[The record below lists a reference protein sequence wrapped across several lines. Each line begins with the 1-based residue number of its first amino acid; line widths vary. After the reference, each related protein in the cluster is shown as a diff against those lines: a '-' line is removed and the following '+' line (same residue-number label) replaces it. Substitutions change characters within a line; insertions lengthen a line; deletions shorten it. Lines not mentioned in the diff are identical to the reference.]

1 MKPHNSSHIFA
12 WLTSLLGCCFILLTA
27 PAHAE
32 LILPNTPL
40 AVSVSATPLT
50 LLTASRDHK
59 LYYEAYND
67 ASDLNGDGFLDIGY
81 KPAITYYGYFDSYK
95 CYNYNSGV
103 FEPVYLTITKTCSL
117 NTGEW
122 SGDYLNYLTMTRMD
136 ALRRVLYGG
145 YRSTDDA
152 GVTILER
159 AFIPQDAH
167 SWGKEYTST
176 TLDGYNISDYTP
188 LSQPSSGK
196 RHIFANTTLYGT
208 SAPLLRVLTN
218 SSYRVWEWLSIERP
232 VAGTQCATGNN
243 SRADCAGAAST
254 VNTSHPSNHDTF
266 ATLVSTFAN
275 ADHLTSTGSIST
287 INVNANS
294 GDNYITVISGTLTIK
309 SGEQGD
315 YEFAVDGDDAV
326 EVSIDGSVVVGWYD
340 GHGKCNCKTHTA
352 TVTLTRGVHTIT
364 FWHEEVFGDDNY
376 YLYWKRP
383 SQDWAIVPALD
394 DGRGLSNL
402 TRSTYNRTTSSGS
415 VMTDYTVRVK
425 TCVSGL
431 LEPECRGY
439 PTGAPTAYKPIGIL
453 QQYGEDDSMAFGLMT
468 GSYAKNT
475 SGGVL
480 RKNLSSLTDEIN
492 LTSGRLSATVGVIK
506 TLNQLKITG
515 FGSGYSYDQNC
526 GVPEVTDSLS
536 EGRCRMWGNPI
547 AEIMYEGVRYLAGKT
562 TPTAAFAIADSGND
576 DADLGLPKPAWLDPY
591 RTEGGY
597 PYCAKPSQIVISDID
612 PNFDT
617 DQMPGRYEYTAP
629 ATMASFSG
637 DTSLNTHAINVSG
650 LGDLIWTGEFGSGV
664 SKNLFIGQSQ
674 NNYDGAPTAKSANS
688 FGNIR
693 GLAPEEPS
701 QQGGYY
707 AASIAHFAKNN
718 DIHAITGSQKVD
730 TYSIALASP
739 KPRIEFPIGDHV
751 VSLVPF
757 GKTVG
762 GIPDECKTTKPP
774 EEPLPIDR
782 TAGAYQPTNTIV
794 DFYVLAFKNTNAGN
808 QDASVNSG
816 RPYAKFR
823 INYED
828 SEYGSDHDMDAI
840 VEYELTATSNH
851 TLDVKL
857 TSDYAAGGCIQHMGY
872 VISGTTADGT
882 YLDVRDSDTS
892 EAQDLDYFLD
902 TPNTAGVALPLTN
915 TRTFTAGTSASA
927 QFVPH
932 DPLWYASKWGS
943 FTDRNENDLP
953 DLVPEWDGNAD
964 GVPDT
969 YFLVQNPLKL
979 KEALK
984 RAFDNIIERTG
995 SAGNVTSNSTSISTD
1010 TQVFQSLFNTATW
1023 SGNLLA
1029 YPVSSA
1035 GVGSTPNWQA
1045 NQNIPIETARKIFT
1059 ISNGSATEFKWD
1071 LLSAA
1076 DKTALVSANVVSFL
1090 RGDRNGELQNGGA
1103 LRNRTTHVLGDIVH
1117 SSPYYVKDNNTVF
1130 VGANDGM
1137 LHAFNAA
1144 TGVESFAY
1152 IPSALLSKLKNLSD
1166 VNYGSTTVPHD
1177 YFVDGDIAVSTL
1189 AETASHN
1196 YLVSTLGQG
1205 GKGLFGLDVTS
1216 PGTFGTS
1223 KVLWEYFS
1231 TTDLD
1236 LGYMLGRPVIAKM
1249 NKANTTAVIVG
1260 NGYNSASGKAVLYIF
1275 NLSTGALI
1283 KKIDTLVS
1291 GDNGMASPAVYDSDN
1306 DGKVD
1311 VIYAGDL
1318 KGNVWKFD
1326 VSSNNENSWDVA
1338 FKSGTTPEPF
1348 FIAKDASDNVQ
1359 PITAQ
1364 ITVSLDN
1371 VASDV
1376 NVGKRF
1382 IFFGTG
1388 SYLRTA
1394 DPNDEHVQ
1402 SWYGLIDENLQ
1413 IADRSVL
1420 KQRTV
1425 VDEGTFASTPVRTF
1439 SESVANDMTG
1449 KKGWYTDL
1457 TETDGTAV
1465 GERMVTSSRV
1475 YQFAEPTLIASSII
1489 PVIDPCIPGGRGYLN
1504 AVNPWTGAR
1513 LAIGFFDVNGNSQF
1527 TDDKLNDNL
1536 IGSVD
1541 LGVGMPSEA
1550 VVVGDRLVVGGSAG
1564 LIEDIKIN
1572 TGIVPNKGRISWREL
1587 ISD

>member
-243 SRADCAGAAST
+243 SRADCAVAGSTSWNILPNSYFSGLTQTTYNTTGYGTYPGNASDYDELVDDYAKTNKKCGSGT
-254 VNTSHPSNHDTF
+254 VSNINGSGNPF
-266 ATLVSTFAN
+266 SGNPATCSN
-275 ADHLTSTGSIST
+275 ENYLTIF
-287 INVNANS
+287 
-294 GDNYITVISGTLTIK
+294 SGTLVIPT
-309 SGEQGD
+309 GEGGT
-315 YEFAVDGDDAV
+315 YTFAVDGDDAV
-326 EVSIDGSVVVGWYD
+326 DVIIDGTVVAGWYG
-340 GHGKCNCKTHTA
+340 GHGSSNTDASLTSHSGNI
-352 TVTLTRGVHTIT
+352 TLSAGNHTI
-364 FWHEEVFGDDNY
+364 VFRHQELSGGDNY
-376 YLYWKRP
+376 YLYWKKT
-383 SQDWAIVPALD
+383 VP
-394 DGRGLSNL
+394 G
-402 TRSTYNRTTSSGS
+402 ST
-415 VMTDYTVRVK
+415 MTDYTVRVK

-506 TLNQLKITG
+506 TLDKLKITG

-526 GVPEVTDSLS
+526 GVPEVNDSLS

-591 RTEGGY
+591 RTVGGY

-617 DQMPGRYEYTAP
+617 NQMPGRYEYTAP
-629 ATMASFSG
+629 ASMADFDG
-637 DTSLNTHAINVSG
+637 DTSLNTHDIDVSG

-674 NNYDGAPTAKSANS
+674 DNYDGAPTAKSANS

-739 KPRIEFPIGDHV
+739 KPRIEFPIGEHS

-762 GIPDECKTTKPP
+762 GCGS
-774 EEPLPIDR
+774 IDR
-782 TAGAYQPTNTIV
+782 TQGKYQPTNTIV

-882 YLDVRDSDTS
+882 YLDVRDSDTTT
-892 EAQDLDYFLD
+892 DVDYFLD
-902 TPNTAGVALPLTN
+902 TPNTAGVELPLTN

-1045 NQNIPIETARKIFT
+1045 NQNIPAETARKIFT

-1090 RGDRNGELQNGGA
+1090 RGDRNGELQNGGT

-1137 LHAFNAA
+1137 LHAFNAS
-1144 TGVESFAY
+1144 TGAESFAY
-1152 IPSALLSKLKNLSD
+1152 IPSALLPKLKNLSD

-1283 KKIDTLVS
+1283 KKIDTLVA

-1348 FIAKDASDNVQ
+1348 FIAKD
-1359 PITAQ
+1359 
-1364 ITVSLDN
+1364 
-1371 VASDV
+1371 
-1376 NVGKRF
+1376 
-1382 IFFGTG
+1382 
-1388 SYLRTA
+1388 
-1394 DPNDEHVQ
+1394 
-1402 SWYGLIDENLQ
+1402 
-1413 IADRSVL
+1413 
-1420 KQRTV
+1420 
-1425 VDEGTFASTPVRTF
+1425 
-1439 SESVANDMTG
+1439 
-1449 KKGWYTDL
+1449 
-1457 TETDGTAV
+1457 
-1465 GERMVTSSRV
+1465 
-1475 YQFAEPTLIASSII
+1475 
-1489 PVIDPCIPGGRGYLN
+1489 
-1504 AVNPWTGAR
+1504 
-1513 LAIGFFDVNGNSQF
+1513 
-1527 TDDKLNDNL
+1527 
-1536 IGSVD
+1536 
-1541 LGVGMPSEA
+1541 
-1550 VVVGDRLVVGGSAG
+1550 
-1564 LIEDIKIN
+1564 
-1572 TGIVPNKGRISWREL
+1572 
-1587 ISD
+1587 